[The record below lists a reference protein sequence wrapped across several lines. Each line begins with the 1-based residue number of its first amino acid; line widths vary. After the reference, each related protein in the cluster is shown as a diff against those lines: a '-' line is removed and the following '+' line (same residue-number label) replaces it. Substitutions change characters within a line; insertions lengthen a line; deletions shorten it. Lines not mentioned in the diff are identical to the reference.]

1 MSQRR
6 EFFRG
11 VGAWSLCGLAGPLLT
26 PSQAAAQARQ
36 RVSLTVPGPGNL
48 LYLPLSLA
56 PQIGADAAEGLALD
70 LRFVGG
76 GPLALRQ
83 MLDRNSDFS
92 AAGLSAAALQ
102 RISGNPLVCIAP
114 LTRVPAYA
122 LLVRQSLRKQVRKI
136 SDLRGMVVGV
146 KGYAPGGR
154 STSQLFTEF
163 LLARAGLR
171 TDEVNYVSVGQA
183 FQNQQA
189 ALASG
194 TVDALMGDEPFATQ
208 LQQSKEAFVLAD
220 FHDLKQTRE
229 LLGGLFL
236 NACLTTR
243 ADMVAERPELV
254 GKVVRMVSRSL
265 VWLAQKPAAEVVSTL
280 AVSDAGEREALLSVL
295 LKHKGIFSPDGR
307 LSAEQIAS
315 TERFLHATEP
325 TPAAQAFKL
334 QSMVNAR
341 WAGTSP

>member
-1 MSQRR
+1 MSERR
-6 EFFRG
+6 EFIRG
-11 VGAWSLCGLAGPLLT
+11 VGAWSLGALALPAVFA
-26 PSQAAAQARQ
+26 SQGRAQAGQ
-36 RVSLTVPGPGNL
+36 RVSMSLPGPGNL
-48 LYLPLSLA
+48 LYLPLYLA
-56 PQIGADAAEGLALD
+56 PLIGADAAEGLELD

-76 GPLALRQ
+76 GPLAMRH
-83 MLDRNSDFS
+83 MLERNSDFS
-92 AAGLSAAALQ
+92 AAGLAAAALQ
-102 RISGNPLVCIAP
+102 RISGNPVVCIAP
-114 LTRVPAYA
+114 LTRVPAYT

-189 ALASG
+189 ALVSG

-208 LQQSKEAFVLAD
+208 LQQTKEAFVLAD

-265 VWLAQKPAAEVVSTL
+265 VWLARKPATEVVSAL
-280 AVSDAGEREALLSVL
+280 AINEAGEREALLSVL

-334 QSMVNAR
+334 QSMVNPR
-341 WAGTSP
+341 WAGASA

>member
-6 EFFRG
+6 EFFRE
-11 VGAWSLCGLAGPLLT
+11 VGAWSLCGLALPALFA
-26 PSQAAAQARQ
+26 SQAVAQARQ
-36 RVSLTVPGPGNL
+36 RVSMSLPGPGNL
-48 LYLPLSLA
+48 LYLPLYLA
-56 PQIGADAAEGLALD
+56 PLIGADAAEGLALD

-76 GPLALRQ
+76 GPLAMKQ

-92 AAGLSAAALQ
+92 AAGLPAAALQ
-102 RISGNPLVCIAP
+102 RISGNPVVCIAP
-114 LTRVPAYA
+114 LTRVPAYT
-122 LLVRQSLRKQVRKI
+122 LLVRQPLNKQVRKI
-136 SDLRGMVVGV
+136 SDLRGLVVGV

-171 TDEVNYVSVGQA
+171 VDQVNYVSVGQA

-189 ALASG
+189 ALASN

-220 FHDLKQTRE
+220 FHDLKQTRD

-254 GKVVRMVSRSL
+254 GKVVRTVARSL
-265 VWLAQKPAAEVVSTL
+265 AWLAQKPAAEVVSALAIQEAAERETLL
-280 AVSDAGEREALLSVL
+280 AVM
-295 LKHKGIFSPDGR
+295 LKHKRIFSPDGR
-307 LSAEQIAS
+307 FSAEQMAS

-334 QSMVNAR
+334 QSMINAR
-341 WAGTSP
+341 WAGTDA